1 VVVGGLAVMCRL
13 SSPYRATTDL
23 DVVDRLLGEFPQ
35 LQLLRAARG
44 AQPVEPA
51 SVLLPTPH
59 APPARGPETIEI
71 SAEIMTLVVDGDV
84 SATARFSQRAA
95 AGATVHSAGR
105 SGKVWAG
112 FRKRY

>member
-1 VVVGGLAVMCRL
+1 MSSTGCSANSRSFSCSVPREEHNRL
-13 SSPYRATTDL
+13 SRPQCCCP
-23 DVVDRLLGEFPQ
+23 RLT
-35 LQLLRAARG
+35 R
-44 AQPVEPA
+44 
-51 SVLLPTPH
+51 
-59 APPARGPETIEI
+59 PPARGPETIEI